1 MGGLDR
7 YHDSDVIRD
16 ALSYYGIS
24 VSDTWTGR
32 IVMDVLLSCCDQLGT
47 AYSAVVASAAI
58 DEGIADDTMRRLLT
72 DVLRPIIADS
82 MSGRYR
88 RLGVVA
94 RGRGVAGALEAIR
107 LYWARRTHQAAG
119 RVDTCRIVDTP
130 FAAAGCGGLGALPD
144 MGTGDG
150 AAVVS

>member
-1 MGGLDR
+1 MGSMDR

-32 IVMDVLLSCCDQLGT
+32 IVMDVLLSCCDQLST
-47 AYSAVVASAAI
+47 PYCTIVASVAS

-107 LYWARRTHQAAG
+107 MYWARRTHQDAG
-119 RVDTCRIVDTP
+119 RVDTCRIVAP
-130 FAAAGCGGLGALPD
+130 RSAPPMGA
-144 MGTGDG
+144 DG
-150 AAVVS
+150 AVPPEGGTDVSKAVVS

>member
-32 IVMDVLLSCCDQLGT
+32 IVMDVLLSCCDQLST
-47 AYSAVVASAAI
+47 PYSAVVASAAS

-119 RVDTCRIVDTP
+119 RVDTCRIVAP
-130 FAAAGCGGLGALPD
+130 AGAPAPGA
-144 MGTGDG
+144 G
-150 AAVVS
+150 AAVPPEGGTDVSKAVVS

>member
-7 YHDSDVIRD
+7 YYVSDVIRD
-16 ALSYYGIS
+16 ALSYYGIG
-24 VSDTWTGR
+24 VSDTWTGQ
-32 IVMDVLLSCCDQLGT
+32 IVMAVLISCCDNLST
-47 AYSAVVASAAI
+47 SYSAVVASVASA
-58 DEGIADDTMRRLLT
+58 EGIADDTMRRLLT

-107 LYWARRTHQAAG
+107 LYWARRTQQAAG
-119 RVDTCRIVDTP
+119 QVDTCRIVAP
-130 FAAAGCGGLGALPD
+130 PSAPPAGAGRAVPPEGGTD
-144 MGTGDG
+144 VSK
-150 AAVVS
+150 AVVS

>member
-1 MGGLDR
+1 MGSMDR

-32 IVMDVLLSCCDQLGT
+32 IVMDVLLSCCDQLST
-47 AYSAVVASAAI
+47 PYSAVIERVASN
-58 DEGIADDTMRRLLT
+58 EGIADDTLRRLLT

-88 RLGVVA
+88 RLAVIS

-107 LYWARRTHQAAG
+107 MYWARRTHQAAG
-119 RVDTCRIVDTP
+119 RVDTCRIVAHGAAP
-130 FAAAGCGGLGALPD
+130 AAGAGEAAAPEGA
-144 MGTGDG
+144 TGDCK
-150 AAVVS
+150 AVVS

>member
-24 VSDTWTGR
+24 VSDSWTGR
-32 IVMDVLLSCCDQLGT
+32 IVMDVLLSCCYELST
-47 AYSAVVASAAI
+47 PYSTIVASVAS

-88 RLGVVA
+88 RLGIIA
-94 RGRGVAGALEAIR
+94 RGRGVEGALEAVR
-107 LYWARRTHQAAG
+107 AYWARRTHQDAE
-119 RVDTCRIVDTP
+119 RVDSCRFVAP
-130 FAAAGCGGLGALPD
+130 PPAPAGGAGGAVPAEV
-144 MGTGDG
+144 GTDVSK
-150 AAVVS
+150 VVEV

>member
-1 MGGLDR
+1 MGSMDR

-32 IVMDVLLSCCDQLGT
+32 IVMDVLLSCCDQLST
-47 AYSAVVASAAI
+47 SYSAVVARAAS

-88 RLGVVA
+88 RLGVVS
-94 RGRGVAGALEAIR
+94 RGRGVVGALEAIR
-107 LYWARRTHQAAG
+107 MYWARRTHQDAG
-119 RVDTCRIVDTP
+119 RVDTCRIVAP
-130 FAAAGCGGLGALPD
+130 PPAPAGGAGEAVPPEGGTD
-144 MGTGDG
+144 VFK
-150 AAVVS
+150 AVVS

>member
-32 IVMDVLLSCCDQLGT
+32 IVMDVLLSCCDQLST
-47 AYSAVVASAAI
+47 PYSAVVASVAS
-58 DEGIADDTMRRLLT
+58 DEGLADDTMRRLLT

-94 RGRGVAGALEAIR
+94 RGRGVVGALDAIC
-107 LYWARRTHQAAG
+107 LYWARRTRKAAG
-119 RVDTCRIVDTP
+119 QVDTCRIVAP
-130 FAAAGCGGLGALPD
+130 ARAPAPGA
-144 MGTGDG
+144 G
-150 AAVVS
+150 AAVPPEGGTDVSKAVVS